1 MKSIAKDLD
10 IRKGQHTVVIFLYRG
25 IAAFQ
30 TGHSELRR
38 HAINH
43 REVIIIGSEGQAK
56 ILRMGVGIFVQA
68 VNKTS

>member
-10 IRKGQHTVVIFLYRG
+10 IQKGQHTVVIFLHRR

-43 REVIIIGSEGQAK
+43 SEVIIIGSDRPSKDSQDGGGD
-56 ILRMGVGIFVQA
+56 LCSGC
-68 VNKTS
+68 